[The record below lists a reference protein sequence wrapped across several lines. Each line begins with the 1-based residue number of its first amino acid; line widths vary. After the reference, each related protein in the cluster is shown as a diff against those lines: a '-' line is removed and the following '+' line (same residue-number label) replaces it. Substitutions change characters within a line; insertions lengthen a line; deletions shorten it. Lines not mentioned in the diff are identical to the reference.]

1 MLAGWVPPGGS
12 EGESVPR
19 FSRSFSLAAA
29 LGLPCVQLHN
39 FDLSAPHDMAFL
51 PVCLCVSKLPSSFF
65 FFFKPL
71 FICLHQVSVVACRLL
86 SSCGVWAP
94 EPSGSAVAT
103 QRLSCPVACGTLV
116 P

>member
-51 PVCLCVSKLPSSFF
+51 PVYLCVSKLPSSFF
-65 FFFKPL
+65 FFFFNLYL
-71 FICLHQVSVVACRLL
+71 FDCIRSQLWRADFSRVVVYGLQSPQVQQLQLRGLVALWHV
-86 SSCGVWAP
+86 GP
-94 EPSGSAVAT
+94 
-103 QRLSCPVACGTLV
+103 
-116 P
+116 